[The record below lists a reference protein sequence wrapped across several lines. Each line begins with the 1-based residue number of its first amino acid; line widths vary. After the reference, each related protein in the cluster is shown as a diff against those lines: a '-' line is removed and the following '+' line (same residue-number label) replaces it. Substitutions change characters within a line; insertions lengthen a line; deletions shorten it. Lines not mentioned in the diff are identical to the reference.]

1 MSQEPGRNAQ
11 SPDAGSNSVAESSI
25 EDVKEADPGARA
37 NEDAGGVP
45 VEYKAALDAAK
56 AQAADNLDKFL
67 RARAELENVRRRAEI
82 DLANAHKYAI
92 EKFAGELLAVRD
104 SLELARTVD
113 IAKEDKVALQK
124 MHEGLDLTIKL
135 MDDTFRKFNLTI
147 IDPLG
152 AKFDPE
158 RHHAISV
165 VESAETPANHV
176 VSVMQ
181 KGWMLHERVL
191 RPAMVVV
198 AKAPAANGDTPSSN
212 P

>member
-1 MSQEPGRNAQ
+1 MSEKPEQRFRPR
-11 SPDAGSNSVAESSI
+11 DAGSDTPAEPSPETAKRGNQDPAEAAESS
-25 EDVKEADPGARA
+25 
-37 NEDAGGVP
+37 P
-45 VEYKAALDAAK
+45 VDIKAELDAAK
-56 AQAADNLDKFL
+56 AQAAENLDKFL
-67 RARAELENVRRRAEI
+67 RARAELENARRRAEI

-92 EKFAGELLAVRD
+92 ERFAGELLAVRD

-124 MHEGLDLTIKL
+124 MHEGLDLTLKL
-135 MDDTFRKFNLTI
+135 MDDAFRKFNLTI
-147 IDPLG
+147 IDPTG

-158 RHHAISV
+158 KHHAISV
-165 VESAETPANHV
+165 VESAEVPANHV
-176 VSVMQ
+176 VNVMQ

-198 AKAPAANGDTPSSN
+198 ARAPSAAGDESPASN

>member
-1 MSQEPGRNAQ
+1 MSEKPGHKAK
-11 SPDAGSNSVAESSI
+11 PHDAGASTLAEPSS
-25 EDVKEADPGARA
+25 EVGTPETPAAGEATGSSTPNLQA
-37 NEDAGGVP
+37 ELV
-45 VEYKAALDAAK
+45 AAK
-56 AQAADNLDKFL
+56 AQAAENLDKFL
-67 RARAELENVRRRAEI
+67 RARAEVENARRRAEI

-92 EKFAGELLAVRD
+92 ERFAGELLAVRD

-113 IAKEDKVALQK
+113 IAREDKVALQK
-124 MHEGLDLTIKL
+124 MHEGLDLTLKL

-147 IDPLG
+147 IDPTG

-158 RHHAISV
+158 KHHAISV
-165 VESAETPANHV
+165 IESAEVPANHV
-176 VSVMQ
+176 VNVMQ

-198 AKAPAANGDTPSSN
+198 AKSPAPSGENPASS

>member
-1 MSQEPGRNAQ
+1 MSEKPEQKFR
-11 SPDAGSNSVAESSI
+11 SRDAGSDTVAEPSP
-25 EDVKEADPGARA
+25 EAAKQGNQGPAEPAETSTVDI
-37 NEDAGGVP
+37 
-45 VEYKAALDAAK
+45 KAELDAAK
-56 AQAADNLDKFL
+56 AQAAENLDKFL
-67 RARAELENVRRRAEI
+67 RARAELENARRRAEI

-92 EKFAGELLAVRD
+92 ERFAGELLAVRD

-124 MHEGLDLTIKL
+124 MHEGLDLTLKL
-135 MDDTFRKFNLTI
+135 MDDAFRKFNLTI
-147 IDPLG
+147 IDPTG

-158 RHHAISV
+158 KHHAISI
-165 VESAETPANHV
+165 VESDEIPANHV
-176 VSVMQ
+176 VNVMQ

-198 AKAPAANGDTPSSN
+198 AREPSAASGESPTSN